1 MPIHDPLLS
10 HIRVSS
16 VMHTGILTT
25 DPSIPL
31 QVVARLMADQRV
43 HAVAVA
49 DPDRAR
55 RPYGFVTMTAIVR
68 AAAEGSDE
76 TAGEVATEVAT
87 IASTDSLDDAAR
99 EMLEHG
105 TEHLIVIDAATGYA
119 SGILSALDIAAAYAD
134 F

>member
-10 HIRVSS
+10 HIRVSD

-25 DPSIPL
+25 DASVPL
-31 QVVARLMADQRV
+31 QVVARLMSDQRV

-49 DPDRAR
+49 DPDHAR
-55 RPYGFVTMTAIVR
+55 RPFGFVTCAAVVR
-68 AAAEGSDE
+68 AAAEASDP

-87 IASTDSLDDAAR
+87 VLSTDSLEGAAGK
-99 EMLEHG
+99 MVEHG
-105 TEHLIVIDAATGYA
+105 TEHLVVIDEATGYA

>member
-1 MPIHDPLLS
+1 
-10 HIRVSS
+10 
-16 VMHTGILTT
+16 MHTGILTT

>member
-1 MPIHDPLLS
+1 MS
-10 HIRVSS
+10 
-16 VMHTGILTT
+16 
-25 DPSIPL
+25 
-31 QVVARLMADQRV
+31 DQRV

-49 DPDRAR
+49 DPDSAR
-55 RPYGFVTMTAIVR
+55 RPFGFVTMAAIVR
-68 AAAEGSDE
+68 AAANAEDD

-87 IASTDSLDDAAR
+87 VLSTDSLDEAAR
-99 EMLEHG
+99 EMVEHD

>member
-25 DPSIPL
+25 DPSVPL
-31 QVVARLMADQRV
+31 QVVARLMSDQHV
-43 HAVAVA
+43 HTVAVA
-49 DPDRAR
+49 DPDTAR
-55 RPYGFVTMTAIVR
+55 RPFGFVTMAAILR
-68 AAAEGSDE
+68 AAANGDDG

-87 IASTDSLDDAAR
+87 VLSTDSLDEAAGA
-99 EMLEHG
+99 MVEHG

-119 SGILSALDIAAAYAD
+119 IGILSSLDIAGAYAD